1 MKPCVACFAQ
11 NLAFLPIACLSR
23 SSSHSSVPHIKSW
36 GQMSLIGTRCFM
48 HIQRSLSPHN
58 NPVSDTCHFEYKQ
71 KRRSKQMITAV
82 CLGCSVATQPNF
94 GSTAL
99 IAYMWNE
106 ITPHSVGGLRNH
118 FFFHIHL
125 HFKHSDSVSNTSPF
139 FFFISLFPCCFI
151 FLLRSTFTAVSPTHS
166 LSSLLFLRLNVL
178 TGSMSTVT
186 AKLRYKL
193 AP

>member
-23 SSSHSSVPHIKSW
+23 SSSHSRVPHIKSW
-36 GQMSLIGTRCFM
+36 GQMSLIGTRCFI

-94 GSTAL
+94 GSTTL

-118 FFFHIHL
+118 FFFTFTSI
-125 HFKHSDSVSNTSPF
+125 SNTRILCQTHLLSFFLSHFSPVVLSF
-139 FFFISLFPCCFI
+139 FSDPPLQQCHPHIPFPHSCFF
-151 FLLRSTFTAVSPTHS
+151 A
-166 LSSLLFLRLNVL
+166 L
-178 TGSMSTVT
+178 T
-186 AKLRYKL
+186 Y
-193 AP
+193 

>member
-36 GQMSLIGTRCFM
+36 GQMSLIGTRCFI

-71 KRRSKQMITAV
+71 KRRSKQIITAV

-139 FFFISLFPCCFI
+139 FFFYLTFPLLFY
-151 FLLRSTFTAVSPTHS
+151 
-166 LSSLLFLRLNVL
+166 LSSQIHLYSSVTHTFPFLTPVSSL
-178 TGSMSTVT
+178 
-186 AKLRYKL
+186 
-193 AP
+193 

>member
-36 GQMSLIGTRCFM
+36 GQMSLIGTRCFI

-71 KRRSKQMITAV
+71 KRRSKQIITAV

-118 FFFHIHL
+118 FFFTFTSI
-125 HFKHSDSVSNTSPF
+125 SNTRILCQTHLLS

-166 LSSLLFLRLNVL
+166 LSSLLFLRFNVL
-178 TGSMSTVT
+178 TGGVSTVT